1 MPSLAIVEQSLNT
14 EPIYKLR
21 GEFSYMSL
29 KDYIDIQ
36 QLIGKVL
43 FFSFPLLVGSI
54 FLIKLKATKPIRTTL
69 FVFFS
74 AVAIW
79 WSFLA
84 YDSFLL
90 LKVESE
96 IKEFVSKPY
105 DEYSVSTDGKRQEAK
120 PTIQSLRR
128 ISTKFQN
135 KTFSSRTNERIL
147 HINRRNK
154 SLTLRM
160 FDSSDRENFYWV
172 VYNVPETNYRYIGRI
187 RINEVN

>member
-1 MPSLAIVEQSLNT
+1 MAVVEQSLNT
-14 EPIYKLR
+14 EPINKLR

-36 QLIGKVL
+36 QIIGKVL

-54 FLIKLKATKPIRTTL
+54 FLIKLKAKPIRTAL
-69 FVFFS
+69 FVFLP

-79 WSFLA
+79 WCFFA

-90 LKVESE
+90 LRVESE

-128 ISTKFQN
+128 ISTKFTN
-135 KTFSSRTNERIL
+135 KTFSSRTNERII

-187 RINEVN
+187 LINEVN